1 MAMDGVGQQAYCAF
15 NGDADG
21 LCALQQ
27 LRLAG
32 ELPADVHLVS
42 GVKRD
47 IALLERVQ
55 AGAGDRVTVLD
66 IAHDSNRVDVARLLA
81 AGAQVRYF
89 DHHFAGELPEH
100 PAFVS
105 FIDTDAQV
113 CTSLLVDRFLGGR
126 FHRWAVA
133 AAFGDGMPGPAR
145 ALAQRHGLSEGDS
158 AALAELG
165 LLLNYNAYG
174 EQLDDL
180 HFDPLEL
187 AGQLLPYA
195 DPLDFVRDSPSFA
208 RLREGHA
215 ADMAAAAALQPWREG
230 AGARLYRLP
239 AKPWARRVSGVLA
252 NQLAADDPQRA
263 LGLLSAR
270 SDGDWTFSLRV
281 PADAVLEADDFC
293 RRYPSGGGRKRAA
306 GINRLPGA
314 ALEDFVAAFLAGY
327 PGPAVPRASA

>member
-1 MAMDGVGQQAYCAF
+1 MLDHCAF

-32 ELPADVHLVS
+32 ELDAAVRLVS

-47 IALLERVQ
+47 IGLLERVQ
-55 AGAGDRVTVLD
+55 AGPGARVTVLD
-66 IAHDSNRVDVARLLA
+66 IAHEQNRADVARLLA
-81 AGAQVRYF
+81 AGAGVRYF

-100 PAFVS
+100 PAFES
-105 FIDTDAQV
+105 FIDTAAEV
-113 CTSLLVDRFLGGR
+113 CTSLLVDRFLDGR

-145 ALAQRHGLSEGDS
+145 ALARRHGLGEGET
-158 AALAELG
+158 ALLAELG

-174 EQLDDL
+174 ERLDDL
-180 HFDPLEL
+180 HFDPLAL
-187 AGQLLPYA
+187 AAQLLPYQ
-195 DPLDFVRDSPSFA
+195 DPLDFVRHNPCFA

-215 ADMAAAAALQPWREG
+215 ADMAAAASLQPWREG

-239 AKPWARRVSGVLA
+239 AEPWARRVSGVLA
-252 NQLAADDPQRA
+252 NQLAAGDPQRA

-270 SDGDWTFSLRV
+270 ADGDWTFSLRV
-281 PADAVLEADDFC
+281 PAGASLEADAFC

-306 GINRLPGA
+306 GINRLPDEK
-314 ALEDFVAAFLAGY
+314 LEEFAAAFLAGY
-327 PGPAVPRASA
+327 PARALPTASA

>member
-1 MAMDGVGQQAYCAF
+1 MLDHCAF

-32 ELPADVHLVS
+32 ELDAAVRLVS

-47 IALLERVQ
+47 IGLLARVQ
-55 AGAGDRVTVLD
+55 AGPGERVTVLD
-66 IAHDSNRVDVARLLA
+66 IAHDSNRADVARLLA
-81 AGAQVRYF
+81 GGVRVRYF

-100 PAFVS
+100 PGFAS
-105 FIDTDAQV
+105 FIDTAADV
-113 CTSLLVDRFLGGR
+113 CTSLLVDRFLDGR

-145 ALAQRHGLSEGDS
+145 ALALRHGLGEGDT
-158 AALAELG
+158 ALLAELG

-174 EQLDDL
+174 EQPADL
-180 HFDPLEL
+180 HFAPLEL
-187 AGQLLPYA
+187 AAQLLPYR
-195 DPLDFVRDSPSFA
+195 DPLDFVRDSPSFV

-215 ADMAAAAALQPWREG
+215 ADMAEAAALRPWREG
-230 AGARLYRLP
+230 PGARLYRLP
-239 AKPWARRVSGVLA
+239 DAPWARRVSGVLA

-263 LGLLSAR
+263 LGMLSAR
-270 SDGDWTFSLRV
+270 ADGGWTFSLRV
-281 PADAVLEADDFC
+281 PAAALEADAFC

-306 GINRLPGA
+306 GINRLA
-314 ALEDFVAAFLAGY
+314 DATLEDFAAAFLAGY
-327 PGPAVPRASA
+327 PAPAPR